1 MACCLSTIISR
12 GIVTSSTCNGKR
24 NFRNLPLYNKRGTRI
39 FKKQQMTNPDPDIPI
54 YHYGVRRVG
63 YESKGHFVT
72 VQEMIPELIVPD
84 LTNFKLKP
92 YVSYKAPDVVQSE
105 FTAQDLFNVV
115 YSKKIAEDFK
125 QGKLDQDGNPL
136 EPSSEE
142 SLTPQEA
149 FVQARKTGSDLFAES
164 KVKKDST

>member
-1 MACCLSTIISR
+1 MKHVVQKVLDEKWTEMLKSDVE
-12 GIVTSSTCNGKR
+12 GN
-24 NFRNLPLYNKRGTRI
+24 
-39 FKKQQMTNPDPDIPI
+39 
-54 YHYGVRRVG
+54 YGVRRVG

-115 YSKKIAEDFK
+115 YSKKFAEDFK